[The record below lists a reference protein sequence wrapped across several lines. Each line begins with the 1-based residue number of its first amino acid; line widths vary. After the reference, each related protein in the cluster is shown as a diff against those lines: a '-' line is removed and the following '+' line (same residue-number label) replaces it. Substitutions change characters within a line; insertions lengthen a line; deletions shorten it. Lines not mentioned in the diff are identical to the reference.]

1 MVKLGA
7 ALKKGPVEKEPP
19 RYCLV
24 WNSETTEMAE
34 PTKTSRLWGTMVSTV
49 FDIHTGPAS
58 FPPPLEEKISCWEK
72 VGKRNRLAW
81 WVAALQSYFP
91 FSFPRTPFMR
101 KADSKL
107 QTTVSFWKDHVH
119 SNTTIKVSHKLHA
132 GSPYF
137 SLHPL
142 LPWCIMDVRLHMVV
156 FSHLTLAPDLKE

>member
-7 ALKKGPVEKEPP
+7 ALKKGPVEKDPP

-34 PTKTSRLWGTMVSTV
+34 PTETSRLWRTMVSTV
-49 FDIHTGPAS
+49 SEIHTWPAS
-58 FPPPLEEKISCWEK
+58 FPPPLEEKVSWEK
-72 VGKRNRLAW
+72 VGKSNRLAW
-81 WVAALQSYFP
+81 CVAARSSP
-91 FSFPRTPFMR
+91 FLFLALLVWE
-101 KADSKL
+101 KADNKL

-137 SLHPL
+137 SLPPL
-142 LPWCIMDVRLHMVV
+142 LPWCIMDVQLHMVV
-156 FSHLTLAPDLKE
+156 FSRLTLAPDFKE